1 MQRII
6 CLCFCPSGPN
16 YTHYKNAQFDKYY
29 EQSQQTSNDSL
40 RMELYKKMD
49 ALIMEDAPVIV
60 LYYDQVLR
68 FVSKKI
74 VNMDNNAMNL
84 LILKKVKKINN

>member
-1 MQRII
+1 
-6 CLCFCPSGPN
+6 
-16 YTHYKNAQFDKYY
+16 
-29 EQSQQTSNDSL
+29 
-40 RMELYKKMD
+40 MELYKKMD